1 MVRAVIFD
9 LDDTLISEKD
19 YVVSGFRH
27 ISKMLSPVLRIDEG
41 VIFADM
47 LDLFNNSPKN
57 VFNRL
62 FEKYNIKYSDK
73 MILQLVN
80 EYRSHFPNIKVY
92 SDVLPCLKEL
102 KAAGIKTG
110 IITDGYATAQR
121 QKLMAIDADKYF
133 DEIIVTDELGRE
145 YWKPHPKAFMLMK
158 KKLNFNYDEMIYIGD
173 NILKDFITSNELGII
188 TVQIKREDSI
198 YSIRVID
205 KNYIPRFEIGSL
217 VKLIEII
224 SFINNGFNKEISIP
238 QL

>member
-1 MVRAVIFD
+1 
-9 LDDTLISEKD
+9 
-19 YVVSGFRH
+19 
-27 ISKMLSPVLRIDEG
+27 
-41 VIFADM
+41 
-47 LDLFNNSPKN
+47 
-57 VFNRL
+57 
-62 FEKYNIKYSDK
+62 
-73 MILQLVN
+73 
-80 EYRSHFPNIKVY
+80 
-92 SDVLPCLKEL
+92 
-102 KAAGIKTG
+102 
-110 IITDGYATAQR
+110 
-121 QKLMAIDADKYF
+121 
-133 DEIIVTDELGRE
+133 
-145 YWKPHPKAFMLMK
+145 MK